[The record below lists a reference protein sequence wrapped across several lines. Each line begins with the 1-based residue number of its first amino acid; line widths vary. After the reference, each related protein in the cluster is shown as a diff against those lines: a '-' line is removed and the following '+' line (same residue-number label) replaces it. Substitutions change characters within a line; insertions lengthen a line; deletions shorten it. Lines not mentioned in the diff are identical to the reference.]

1 MTRTVALVTDRV
13 SLPIDYDMPLLREAC
28 AKVGLETE
36 VCQWEDAEVDWAR
49 FDAVVLRSPWNYVD
63 QLPEFLAWCERV
75 EEATLLLNP
84 LAVARWALDKSY
96 LADLAALGVPVV
108 PSRFAA
114 PGDDPDVVVRKVLEK
129 YRDATEIV
137 VKPGIGAYS
146 RNVRRFT
153 RPAAAEAA
161 AHLSKLFGEGGH
173 ALVQPY
179 FESVDRDGETNLI
192 YFDREYSHA
201 IRKAAMLMPDGTVH
215 VPTLDFREPRVA
227 DQDERAVASAALDAA
242 ASHLGLDRPLL
253 YGRVDLVRDDRGQP
267 RVLELDICEPSL
279 NLPFGDGSALRFAT
293 VLADRVD
300 T

>member
-1 MTRTVALVTDRV
+1 MTDRV

-75 EEATLLLNP
+75 EKATLLLNP

-108 PSRFAA
+108 PSRFAS
-114 PGDDPDVVVRKVLEK
+114 PGDDPDLVVQEVLEK
-129 YRDATEIV
+129 HLEATEIV

-153 RPAAAEAA
+153 RPATREAA
-161 AHLSKLFGEGGH
+161 AHLSKLFDEGGH

-179 FESVDRDGETNLI
+179 FASVDRDGETNLI

-215 VPTLDFREPRVA
+215 VPTLDFRKPRVA

-279 NLPFGDGSALRFAT
+279 NLPFDDNSALRFAT
-293 VLADRVD
+293 VLANRVGS
-300 T
+300 

>member
-1 MTRTVALVTDRV
+1 MTAVALVTDRV

-28 AKVGLETE
+28 AKIGLDTE
-36 VCQWEDAEVDWAR
+36 VCQWEDTGVDWSR

-63 QLPEFLAWCERV
+63 QLPDFLAWCERV

-108 PSRFAA
+108 PSRFAS
-114 PGDDPDVVVRKVLEK
+114 PGDDPDLVVREVLAEH
-129 YRDATEIV
+129 RDATEIV

-161 AHLSKLFGEGGH
+161 EHLEKLFGEGGH

-192 YFDREYSHA
+192 YFDRQYSHA

-215 VPTLDFREPRVA
+215 VPTLDFRKPRVA
-227 DQDERAVASAALDAA
+227 DEDERAVASAALDAA

-293 VLADRVD
+293 VLAERVGA
-300 T
+300 